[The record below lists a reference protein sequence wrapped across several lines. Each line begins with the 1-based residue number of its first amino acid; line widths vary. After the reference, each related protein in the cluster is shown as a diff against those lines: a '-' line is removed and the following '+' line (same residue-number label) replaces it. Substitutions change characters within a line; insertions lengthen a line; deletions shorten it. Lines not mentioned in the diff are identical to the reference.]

1 MWYNDGMERS
11 WFHRNWYWITIIGI
25 AAIVFA
31 MKLGLEAGIAISIT
45 FLLGAAAI
53 FFASR
58 SLKLTQDSLKL
69 TRATTRPF
77 LNVSVPNTISGCLK
91 SSLPRASGVYLK
103 TFWGSFACPALKLLA
118 SPACAV
124 GLGLHFH
131 PGQCHVF
138 QSMS

>member
-1 MWYNDGMERS
+1 MQRRDVIERLLEEQKMERKHQLD
-11 WFHRNWYWITIIGI
+11 FIR
-25 AAIVFA
+25 
-31 MKLGLEAGIAISIT
+31 GL
-45 FLLGAAAI
+45 
-53 FFASR
+53 
-58 SLKLTQDSLKL
+58 Q
-69 TRATTRPF
+69 
-77 LNVSVPNTISGCLK
+77 TISGCLK
-91 SSLPRASGVYLK
+91 SSFPRASGVYLK